1 MPAVSRFYLRLL
13 FGLALVLYILAFLG
27 SPRAP
32 LGAALGLCLCALWA
46 LWSRGV
52 APRRTGLAFSLT
64 ALACYLTANWVSS
77 SLVLFLAILVLVLS
91 IHRAAGLAFLALVT
105 ALTGGIHLQAGD
117 PTRALTES
125 LTIGAL
131 LGVGYAFAAQ
141 IQQLQRQSAIERDL
155 LLSRERERTAR
166 SLHDGLGHRLT
177 AIILG
182 IDAALRLPAEEA
194 HRELTRARG
203 TAREALDEMRA
214 TVRAMTPL
222 ELRDGD
228 LLRALNSVAESFSS
242 TALRV
247 RVVGGGQPPE
257 PLALLAL
264 RFTQEALTNVVR
276 HSDAGAV
283 LIEVEASQ
291 EGLRIRAED
300 DGSPAD
306 FSPGYGI
313 SSLDRRARE
322 LGGRVTASAEKGFSL
337 LMEVPCA
344 SS

>member
-1 MPAVSRFYLRLL
+1 M
-13 FGLALVLYILAFLG
+13 LG
-27 SPRAP
+27 
-32 LGAALGLCLCALWA
+32 
-46 LWSRGV
+46 
-52 APRRTGLAFSLT
+52 
-64 ALACYLTANWVSS
+64 
-77 SLVLFLAILVLVLS
+77 
-91 IHRAAGLAFLALVT
+91 IHRVAGLAFLALVT
-105 ALTGGIHLQAGD
+105 ALTGGIHLQAGE
-117 PTRALTES
+117 PARALTES

-155 LLSRERERTAR
+155 LLSRERKRTAS

-194 HRELTRARG
+194 RRELARARG

-247 RVVGGGQPPE
+247 RVVGGSQPPE

-300 DGSPAD
+300 DGSPAE

-337 LMEVPCA
+337 LMEVPCV